1 MKTITVQLP
10 DDLGVHF
17 SQSPCELEREVRL
30 AAAID
35 WFARGLISQGR
46 AAEIAQVP
54 RIEFLEALAR
64 RHIENVAFDA
74 SELKREM
81 EGE

>member
-1 MKTITVQLP
+1 MTTITVQLP
-10 DDLGVHF
+10 DDLGSHF
-17 SQSPCELEREVRL
+17 AQSPRELEREVRL

-35 WFARGLISQGR
+35 WFARGLVSQGR

-54 RIEFLEALAR
+54 RADFLDALAQ

-74 SELKREM
+74 AELKREI
-81 EGE
+81 GG

>member
-10 DDLGVHF
+10 DDLGAHF
-17 SQSPCELEREVRL
+17 SQSAGELESEVRL
-30 AAAID
+30 AVAID

-54 RIEFLEALAR
+54 RAEFLDALAR
-64 RHIENVAFDA
+64 RHIENVTVDA

-81 EGE
+81 GE